1 MKFTIYA
8 GKRNGNLQGCGGG
21 GGGGWLQGKMLSS
34 LRKC

>member
-21 GGGGWLQGKMLSS
+21 GGGWLQGKMLSS